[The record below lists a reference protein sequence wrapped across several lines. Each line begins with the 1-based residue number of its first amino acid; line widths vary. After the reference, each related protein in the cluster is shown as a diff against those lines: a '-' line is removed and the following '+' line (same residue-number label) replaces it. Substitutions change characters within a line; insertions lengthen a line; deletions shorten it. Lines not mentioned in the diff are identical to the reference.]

1 MRLRH
6 LYTLGS
12 LATIVTLACASGGGE
27 ESPNGNGGSNS
38 AGQNSGNKGGA
49 ANGGNGLGGSTNA
62 NGGSSF
68 GGTSMGG
75 ASKGF
80 GGANSGGNSSGG
92 NSSGGSTAGG
102 TGTSGGANQGGSGNG
117 GSGGRSTSGG
127 TNSGGKNNQ
136 GGNTQKGGTN
146 GNGGS
151 SGGNMN
157 RGGQGNGGSG
167 QGGTNGA
174 GGAGK
179 GGSQG
184 QGGTNGA
191 GGAGKGGSQGQGGS
205 TQQCSPPSGGSQG
218 YTTRFWDCCKPSCSW
233 PGNVPQGKNPVKSCN
248 QQNQST
254 SSNTDS
260 ACSGGGAY
268 ACWDMAPWA
277 VSDTLAYGYAA
288 FNGSQCGQ
296 CYELKFTGQSNSAG
310 NDPGSAALCGKTMI
324 VQVINIG
331 NITQGRFDLM
341 IPGGGVGQFNACTN
355 QWNVSGSA
363 LGEQYGGVQLT
374 CQKQS
379 SDYGARKSCTTNAC
393 NNLFKNSN
401 QANLLAGCK
410 WGVDWLQAAD
420 NPKVVYRQVSCP
432 NELTSK
438 SGLQ

>member
-12 LATIVTLACASGGGE
+12 LATIITLSCASGGGE
-27 ESPNGNGGSNS
+27 ESPNGKGGSNS

-49 ANGGNGLGGSTNA
+49 ANGGNGLGGSTNG
-62 NGGSSF
+62 NGGATF

-75 ASKGF
+75 ASNGGVST
-80 GGANSGGNSSGG
+80 GGAGGGNSGGNSSGG
-92 NSSGGSTAGG
+92 ASSGGASSGGSSSGG
-102 TGTSGGANQGGSGNG
+102 TGTSGGANQGGTGNG
-117 GSGGRSTSGG
+117 GSGGRSMSGG

-151 SGGNMN
+151 MN
-157 RGGQGNGGSG
+157 RGGQGNGGS
-167 QGGTNGA
+167 
-174 GGAGK
+174 
-179 GGSQG
+179 G

-254 SSNTDS
+254 GSNTDS

-331 NITQGRFDLM
+331 NITQGQFDLM

-432 NELTSK
+432 SELTSK